1 MQNQE
6 LEIFIHKPGMPPRS
20 IQSTPGEVL
29 RDVLIRFEVIE
40 EKNDDVLV
48 FVGEWE
54 EAVEEELGI
63 DDGADQHSPV
73 DATLTLEVLKVD
85 IHRHVHCHTCRH
97 VAAQVN
103 FSGQTK
109 HHKFSPATTVG
120 VVTRWA
126 RRKFRLD
133 PVAAADYVLQ
143 LCGTSNQPRSNQHL
157 GELVDGSTCSLCFD
171 FVKEV
176 TPQG

>member
-1 MQNQE
+1 M
-6 LEIFIHKPGMPPRS
+6 FVHKPGMPPRI
-20 IQSTPGEVL
+20 IQAAPGDIL
-29 RDVLIRFEVIE
+29 RDVLVRFEVIE

-48 FVGEWE
+48 FVGECE
-54 EAVEEELGI
+54 EAIEEELEVDG
-63 DDGADQHSPV
+63 GADQQSPV
-73 DATLTLEVLKVD
+73 DASLTLEVLQVG

-97 VAAQVN
+97 VAVEVN

-109 HHKFSPATTVG
+109 RHKFSPATTVG

-133 PVAAADYVLQ
+133 RAAASDYVLQ
-143 LCGTSNQPRSNQHL
+143 LCGTSEQPRSNQHL
-157 GELVDGSTCSLCFD
+157 GELVGGSTCSLCFD